1 MSEPER
7 LDEVSRWLGYAG
19 EDLRAARALMKLDY
33 QVSGVSRSRTSSR
46 RFTIAPLAD
55 RLQVGHSA
63 ESQTPQVLPRRSAA
77 SREAAQGRRSC
88 GRRPGSPDGLSG
100 SRTPREVYLRPPAA
114 GQA

>member
-33 QVSGVSRSRTSSR
+33 QVSGVSRTRTSSR

-77 SREAAQGRRSC
+77 SREAAQGRR
-88 GRRPGSPDGLSG
+88 PGSPDGLSE